1 MNKVQNK
8 NVLSSSLV
16 GFFGSILLAYS
27 LLIFANFVLEVY
39 LFYFYPGF
47 HVYTDPEPAQTIIEA
62 AEQAKEETIQVVT
75 RKPIQFTIVAVL
87 CGIGVFVILYG
98 PWEY

>member
-1 MNKVQNK
+1 MTKIQNK
-8 NVLSSSLV
+8 NVLGSSLV

-47 HVYTDPEPAQTIIEA
+47 HVYTDPEPAQTVIEA
-62 AEQAKEETIQVVT
+62 VEQARDETIQVVT
-75 RKPIQFTIVAVL
+75 KKPIQFTFVAVL
-87 CGIGVFVILYG
+87 CGIGVFIILYG